1 MYIGGW
7 ICTPLEKNKT
17 QITLLVECNP
27 KGNIPTAMV
36 KMGNKDAAL
45 QIATIRTILADY
57 CKENNKEF

>member
-45 QIATIRTILADY
+45 KIATLRTILADY
-57 CKENNKEF
+57 